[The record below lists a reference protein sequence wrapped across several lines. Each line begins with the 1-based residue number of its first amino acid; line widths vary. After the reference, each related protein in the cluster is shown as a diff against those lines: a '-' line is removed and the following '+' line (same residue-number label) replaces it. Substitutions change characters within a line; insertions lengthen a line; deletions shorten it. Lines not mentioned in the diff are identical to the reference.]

1 MPDYLITTKIPGNKL
16 DADASRERIV
26 RAKNQAQAIKHVV
39 ADTLTCEVASI
50 DDAMALARTGGMVEL
65 AKEDA

>member
-1 MPDYLITTKIPGNKL
+1 MPDYLITTSI
-16 DADASRERIV
+16 DSDTSRTRIV

-39 ADTLTCEVASI
+39 ADTLRVAVASI
-50 DDAMALARTGGMVEL
+50 DDAMKLAREGGAIET